1 MQQSMTEYFIL
12 PIFLEV
18 QDVRFPH
25 PRARA
30 LVAGASEELVRRE
43 PPHLGLFL
51 RALPRL
57 LDRDSAMDYAD

>member
-1 MQQSMTEYFIL
+1 MQQSMTEYFIP

-25 PRARA
+25 PLARA
-30 LVAGASEELVRRE
+30 LVAGEELVRRE